1 MAIVTCQAWLRG
13 GIAIRLTAR
22 SIVIIECVVL
32 LFNVNDGGRGS
43 KAGIPKI
50 LIDLKHAESGAWI
63 EMWSVTD
70 PAISPDGPMNGRP
83 EPPIR

>member
-1 MAIVTCQAWLRG
+1 M
-13 GIAIRLTAR
+13 LTM
-22 SIVIIECVVL
+22 VVAAAAKPGYL
-32 LFNVNDGGRGS
+32 
-43 KAGIPKI
+43 KI
-50 LIDLKHAESGAWI
+50 FTNLTHAENGAWI

>member
-1 MAIVTCQAWLRG
+1 M
-13 GIAIRLTAR
+13 
-22 SIVIIECVVL
+22 IIECVVL
-32 LFNVNDGGRGS
+32 LFKVNDGGRCGS

-50 LIDLKHAESGAWI
+50 LTNLTHAESGAWI

-70 PAISPDGPMNGRP
+70 PAISPDGLMNGRP